1 MLQRNRRFKTELC
14 VRLCD
19 YSKLV
24 KLRSQQ
30 YEKSEVCR
38 FILLTPMVFIQRQT
52 LKDLQLDV
60 PGKFENVKTWQFHVV
75 VLQTTSNQS
84 LIMIKLHA

>member
-1 MLQRNRRFKTELC
+1 MLQRNRGFKTELC

-19 YSKLV
+19 YSNLV

-30 YEKSEVCR
+30 YEKGEVCP

-52 LKDLQLDV
+52 VKDLQLDV
-60 PGKFENVKTWQFHVV
+60 PGKFENLK
-75 VLQTTSNQS
+75 
-84 LIMIKLHA
+84 I